1 MNGFEELEDT
11 DISKVNSYS
20 ASDDGLHLILSAETG
35 IFIVSNTLFTYKWYF
50 ICHPKLSQSKQSLLD
65 IK

>member
-35 IFIVSNTLFTYKWYF
+35 IFIVSNTLFTYKW
-50 ICHPKLSQSKQSLLD
+50 
-65 IK
+65 